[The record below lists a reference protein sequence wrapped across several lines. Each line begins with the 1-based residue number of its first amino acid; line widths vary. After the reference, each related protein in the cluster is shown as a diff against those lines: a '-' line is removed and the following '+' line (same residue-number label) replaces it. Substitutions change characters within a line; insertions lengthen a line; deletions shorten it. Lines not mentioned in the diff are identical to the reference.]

1 MKAIMKAGA
10 MLLLVLAVILTVP
23 GGGLSASGAATEVVR
38 KMLDSVISIQTDP
51 ALQGEA
57 ARPTRRIE
65 IRKVILSNFNFD
77 DMAQQTLGTYWNE
90 MTETKRAE
98 FKSIFQSLFLESYSR
113 LVLDFVGKEKI
124 AYLGEEDG
132 QGQTTVRTRIHRVSE
147 AIPVDYYVDRAK
159 DKLMVRDVSID
170 GVSIVQH
177 YHRSFSR
184 VIQKESYE
192 GLLKRMK
199 LQQQATEK
207 G

>member
-1 MKAIMKAGA
+1 

-23 GGGLSASGAATEVVR
+23 GGGLSAPGAATEVVR

-51 ALQGEA
+51 ALQGQA
-57 ARPTRRIE
+57 ARPTRRVE
-65 IRKVILSNFNFD
+65 IRKVILGNFNFD
-77 DMAQQTLGTYWNE
+77 DMAQQTLGAYWSG
-90 MTETKRAE
+90 MAETKRAE
-98 FKSIFQSLFLESYSR
+98 FKSIFQDLFLDSYSR

-147 AIPVDYYVDRAK
+147 AIPVDYSLNRAK
-159 DKLMVRDVSID
+159 DRLLVRDVSID
-170 GVSIVQH
+170 GVSIVQN
-177 YHRSFSR
+177 YQKSFSR
-184 VIQKESYE
+184 VIRQESYE

>member
-1 MKAIMKAGA
+1 